1 MEYCIIFDCE
11 QCEGTGE
18 YTVRRG
24 SVNQN
29 GPWITDHSVSCTQCG
44 GHGEGGMYNVN
55 AGLYESIEDV
65 AKDYPQYRTIE
76 IQGPNTAK
84 ADELETFEDVA
95 RCLFKG
101 LNYVGGNS
109 SSVIKYGKH

>member
-1 MEYCIIFDCE
+1 MEYHIIFDCE

-24 SVNQN
+24 SVDRN
-29 GPWITDHSVSCTQCG
+29 GPWISDYLVPCTQCG

-55 AGLYESIEDV
+55 ANLYESIEDV

-76 IQGPNTAK
+76 IQDP
-84 ADELETFEDVA
+84 
-95 RCLFKG
+95 G
-101 LNYVGGNS
+101 LPGY
-109 SSVIKYGKH
+109 VIKYGKH

>member
-1 MEYCIIFDCE
+1 MIMEYCIIFDCE

-18 YTVRRG
+18 YTVRHG
-24 SVNQN
+24 SVDRN

-55 AGLYESIEDV
+55 ADLYESIEDV

-76 IQGPNTAK
+76 VHQKN
-84 ADELETFEDVA
+84 ESEY
-95 RCLFKG
+95 LFKA
-101 LNYVGGNS
+101 LPV
-109 SSVIKYGKH
+109 KYGKH

>member
-1 MEYCIIFDCE
+1 MEYCVIFNCE
-11 QCEGTGE
+11 HCEGTGE

-24 SVNQN
+24 AVDRN

-55 AGLYESIEDV
+55 ADLYDSIEDV

-76 IQGPNTAK
+76 VHGPK
-84 ADELETFEDVA
+84 YESEY
-95 RCLFKG
+95 LFKATP
-101 LNYVGGNS
+101 V
-109 SSVIKYGKH
+109 KYGAH